1 MSYPGYPSYPPQGP
15 GQPTTQPSAPMY
27 QTAPLAYPIYPGSA
41 APQPHPYPYPPQ
53 QSSPYPS
60 GNPSPYPGTS
70 PYPPSTTSTP
80 YPGSS
85 QSSPYPSGN
94 PGPYPGAVPVYPS
107 SGSYQGAN
115 TVTSSMYAGPTPS
128 QAPYTGGQS
137 APYPGQPAPYPSS
150 QPAPYPSSQPASYP
164 SSQPASSPYPS
175 SGQQSSYPQ
184 QGYQPQQSP
193 YPGAQSSH
201 YAPTH
206 QSPGAG
212 KYPQG
217 GQHQYAPTQTQ
228 YTQYGNKP
236 PQPTLRPANPFN
248 PREDA
253 EILRRA
259 MKGFGTDE
267 KSIIQVLCNRTN
279 NQRQQIAVEFKTL
292 YGKDLIEDLKSETSG
307 NFERALVALMMPLP
321 EFLAKQCH
329 KAVEGIGTV
338 EETLVEILCTASN
351 YEIKCI
357 NAAYQNMY
365 GTSLESDLASDTSGN
380 FKRLLVSVCQA
391 NRSEIL
397 HVDQQAAVNDAQQL
411 LRAGELRLGTDESTF
426 NAILCSRSYPQLNAV
441 FMEYQRLTGNDFET
455 AIRNEFSGD
464 VQNGLLAIVKSTT
477 NKSRFFAEEIHNA
490 MKGAGTEDESLI
502 RLIVSRCETDLGSIK
517 EAYALLYGR
526 TIQEDVASE
535 TSGDYKRT
543 LLALLVGN
551 VN

>member
-27 QTAPLAYPIYPGSA
+27 QTAPLAYPVYPGSA

-60 GNPSPYPGTS
+60 GNPSPYPSTS
-70 PYPPSTTSTP
+70 PYPPSTTNSP
-80 YPGSS
+80 YPGST

-107 SGSYQGAN
+107 SGGYPGAN
-115 TVTSSMYAGPTPS
+115 TVTSSMYPGTTPS
-128 QAPYTGGQS
+128 QAPYPGGQPS
-137 APYPGQPAPYPSS
+137 PYPSGQPSPYPTS
-150 QPAPYPSSQPASYP
+150 QPTSSPYPSG
-164 SSQPASSPYPS
+164 QPASSPYPS
-175 SGQQSSYPQ
+175 SGQPSSYPQ
-184 QGYQPQQSP
+184 QGYQSQQSS
-193 YPGAQSSH
+193 YPGPQSSH
-201 YAPTH
+201 YAPL
-206 QSPGAG
+206 GAG
-212 KYPQG
+212 KPPHPGGPHQG
-217 GQHQYAPTQTQ
+217 GPQQYAPSQ

-248 PREDA
+248 ARQDA
-253 EILRRA
+253 EILRKA

-279 NQRQQIAVEFKTL
+279 NQRQQIAMEFKTL
-292 YGKDLIEDLKSETSG
+292 YGKDLVEDLKSETSG

-329 KAVEGIGTV
+329 KAIEGIGTV

-391 NRSEIL
+391 NRSEVF
-397 HVDQQAAVNDAQQL
+397 HVDQNAAINDAQQL

-455 AIRNEFSGD
+455 AIKNEFSGD

-502 RLIVSRCETDLGSIK
+502 RLIVSRCEMDLGNIK
-517 EAYALLYGR
+517 EVYGQIYGR
-526 TIQEDVASE
+526 SIQEDVASE

-551 VN
+551 TS